1 MTTMADAIREYVEAA
16 GRSVNSDEIKSAV
29 TAKYPNRWQPTTL
42 QAHLYGCVVNN
53 PKGYVHH
60 PNAKKFLYK
69 NTDGSFEIYSEEKHG
84 PNEWEPMEGEDDTSG
99 SEELIEASIGLE
111 RDIEDHL
118 VNNLESIEAG
128 LEFVSRQFITDVG
141 RIDILA
147 RDRDGNRVVIELKVG
162 DAKDSSVGQIARYLG
177 WFAKIDS
184 KQPRGILIA
193 SGFPE
198 GVKYAATAFSNLKLL
213 TYRVQFSFEESSLR
227 I

>member
-1 MTTMADAIREYVEAA
+1 MTTMADAIREYVETA

-29 TAKYPNRWQPTTL
+29 TTNYPNRWQPTTL

-84 PNEWEPMEGEDDTSG
+84 PNEWEPKDGEDDTSD

-128 LEFVSRQFITDVG
+128 LEFVSRQFITDIG

-162 DAKDSSVGQIARYLG
+162 DAKDSSLGQIARYLG
-177 WFAKIDS
+177 WFSKIDS

-198 GVKYAATAFSNLKLL
+198 GVKYASTAFSNLKLL
-213 TYRVQFSFEESSLR
+213 TYRVQFSFEESSF
-227 I
+227 